1 MHPLLAFFPLT
12 ESTSESPLSLPATLP
27 RYGEGLDRSPFP
39 ILAFTAADLAAPRL
53 VDPFRPRHEDRCGA
67 YRFDDIYH
75 PPCQR
80 WNRSDAAAATY
91 RSTTDQ
97 TVEKDISASVHPTTS
112 TAYPGIA
119 PRPLF
124 RPNGMPSVPAALA
137 IGLYAHGI
145 RVGGLGR

>member
-27 RYGEGLDRSPFP
+27 RYGEGLDLSPFP

-75 PPCQR
+75 PMSAMCHIRCCCGDSPL
-80 WNRSDAAAATY
+80 DY
-91 RSTTDQ
+91 RPDSR
-97 TVEKDISASVHPTTS
+97 KRH
-112 TAYPGIA
+112 
-119 PRPLF
+119 F
-124 RPNGMPSVPAALA
+124 R
-137 IGLYAHGI
+137 
-145 RVGGLGR
+145 